1 MAGMERRFD
10 LVVVGTGV
18 TSAVASRCREAG
30 WTVAV
35 IDSRPF
41 GGTCALRGCVPKKIL
56 VGAAEAVNGARDMA
70 DMGVP
75 AASLA
80 IDWPALMRFKRSLVD
95 PTPQRTEQAWTK
107 IGVEQFHGRARF
119 VGPATLAVGDDRLT
133 GRRVL
138 IAAGA
143 MPAPLKFPGAER
155 LATSEDFLN
164 LDRMPARIVFVGGGY
179 ISFEFA
185 HVAARAGAE
194 VTILHRGA
202 RPLEGFDPDL
212 VDLLVRR
219 TRELGIR
226 VELDIEVLG
235 VDGGGGALTVRG
247 RQRATEHRFE
257 TDMAVHGAGRVP
269 ELDDLDLD
277 AAGVARGTRG
287 VTVNEYLQSVSNPAV
302 YAGGDAAA
310 SGPPLT
316 PKADHD
322 AGVLVTNLLEGNRR
336 AVNYEGI
343 ASAVFTVPPLASAG
357 LTEDAARAAGLTFH
371 ARWQDTSGWFNT
383 RRVGE
388 TASGFK
394 VLTEEGT
401 GRILGAHLLGP
412 HAAEVINLFAVAI
425 RLRIPADDLK
435 QVIFAYPTNG
445 SDIRFML

>member
-1 MAGMERRFD
+1 MERHFD
-10 LVVVGTGV
+10 LVIVGTGV
-18 TSAVASRCREAG
+18 TSAVATQCRQAG

-35 IDSRPF
+35 VDSRPF
-41 GGTCALRGCVPKKIL
+41 GGTCALRGCIPKKIL
-56 VGAAEAVNGARDMA
+56 VGAAEAVHHARDMA
-70 DMGVP
+70 NIGVP
-75 AASLA
+75 APTLT
-80 IDWPALMRFKRSLVD
+80 IDWPALMGFKRSLID
-95 PTPQRTEQAWTK
+95 STPERTEQAWAK

-119 VGPATLAVGDDRLT
+119 VDAATLAVGDERLT
-133 GRRVL
+133 GRRIL

-143 MPAPLKFPGAER
+143 MPAPLKFPGADR

-164 LDRMPARIVFVGGGY
+164 VDRLPPRIVFVGGGY

-185 HVAARAGAE
+185 HVAARAGAD

-212 VDLLVRR
+212 VEVLVRR

-226 VELDIEVLG
+226 VELDTEVLG
-235 VDGGGGALTVRG
+235 VDGEAGALAVRG
-247 RQRATEHRFE
+247 RQRRTERHFVA
-257 TDMAVHGAGRVP
+257 DLAVHGAGRVP
-269 ELDDLDLD
+269 ELDDLDLHR
-277 AAGVARGTRG
+277 AGIEREKRGI
-287 VTVNEYLQSVSNPAV
+287 VVNQYLQSVSNSAV

-322 AGVLVTNLLEGNRR
+322 VAVLVSNLLDGNRR
-336 AVNYEGI
+336 VVNYDGI

-357 LTEDAARAAGLTFH
+357 LGEAAARAAGLEF
-371 ARWQDTSGWFNT
+371 RVNRQDTAGWYNT

-394 VLTEEGT
+394 VLIEEGT
-401 GRILGAHLLGP
+401 DHILGAHLLGP
-412 HAAEVINLFAVAI
+412 HAAEIINLFAVAI
-425 RLRIPADDLK
+425 RLKIPASDLK
-435 QVIFAYPTNG
+435 QVPFAYPTYS